1 MIQVISLVFWL
12 LIIPFC
18 IGLLSAHYIKYE
30 RKNPGVILLAGFLLM
45 WSMFE
50 VITIPPVVWILYDN
64 FRIVRI
70 LFTVAALLLAAAGVF
85 VGYLEYRKEKR
96 TPWYLPLSKSKD
108 VYGKPFY
115 KAFLAKDKLEAR
127 ILWLLALILIGFQLY
142 MAVTRASFD
151 GDDAYYVVQSLM
163 TQQSG
168 AMYRNFPYTGRSV
181 PLDIRHALA
190 VFPMWV
196 AFVSVQSGMH
206 AAIVSHTVI
215 PLVVIPL
222 CYLVYYEIGK
232 ALFISKKENVPV
244 FLIIMALFQMFGNVS
259 IYTNETFFLT
269 RTWQGKAIAGSL
281 VIPMLFLM
289 MLWIYSEQ
297 KEGTLYTKGT
307 EGEKAA
313 AQSAGMQKEA
323 GLWIMLVCLNMTAGI
338 CSSIAVFLL
347 AILLG
352 VLAACLTFVKRDITI
367 PVKLALTCIPNGI
380 YVLLF
385 LWLR

>member
-1 MIQVISLVFWL
+1 MIQVIGLIFWL
-12 LIIPFC
+12 LIVPFC
-18 IGLLSAHYIKYE
+18 IGLLPGHFMKYE

-45 WSMFE
+45 WSVFE
-50 VITIPPVVWILYDN
+50 VITIPAVVWILYDN

-85 VGYLEYRKEKR
+85 MGCLEYRKEKR
-96 TPWYLPLSKSKD
+96 MPWYLPSSALPD
-108 VYGKPFY
+108 AYGKPFY
-115 KAFLAKDKLEAR
+115 KVFFAKDRLEAR
-127 ILWLLALILIGFQLY
+127 IMWLLVFVLIGFQLY
-142 MAVTRASFD
+142 MSFTRASFD
-151 GDDAYYVVQSLM
+151 GDDAFYVVQSLM
-163 TQQSG
+163 TQQNG
-168 AMYRNFPYTGRSV
+168 VMYRNYPYTGRSTM
-181 PLDIRHALA
+181 LDIRHALA

-206 AAIVSHTVI
+206 ATIVSHVVI

-232 ALFISKKENVPV
+232 VLFISKKENVPV

-269 RTWQGKAIAGSL
+269 RTWQGKAIFGSL
-281 VIPMLFLM
+281 VIPMLLLL
-289 MLWIYSEQ
+289 MLWIYSDPR
-297 KEGTLYTKGT
+297 
-307 EGEKAA
+307 EKIRRLDGPVSKKSGI
-313 AQSAGMQKEA
+313 QRETGI
-323 GLWIMLVCLNMTAGI
+323 WIMLVCLNMTAGI

-352 VLAACLTFVKRDITI
+352 VAAVCLAFVKRDITI

-380 YVLLF
+380 YVLIF

>member
-1 MIQVISLVFWL
+1 MIQVISLIFWL

-18 IGLLSAHYIKYE
+18 IGLLPAHFIKYE
-30 RKNPGVILLAGFLLM
+30 RKNPGVILFSGFLLM
-45 WSMFE
+45 WAVFE
-50 VITIPPVVWILYDN
+50 VITIPAVVWIMYDN
-64 FRIVRI
+64 FRIVKI

-85 VGYLEYRKEKR
+85 AGCLEYRKEKR
-96 TPWYLPLSKSKD
+96 MPWYLSIARSND
-108 VYGKPFY
+108 AYGKPFY
-115 KAFLAKDKLEAR
+115 KVFLAKDRLEAK
-127 ILWLLALILIGFQLY
+127 IMWLIVFILIGFQLY
-142 MAVTRASFD
+142 MAVTRTSFD
-151 GDDAYYVVQSLM
+151 GDDAFYVVQSLM

-168 AMYRNFPYTGRSV
+168 AMYRNFPYTGRSTM
-181 PLDIRHALA
+181 LDIRHALA

-196 AFVSVQSGMH
+196 AFVSVQSGIH
-206 AAIVSHTVI
+206 AAIVSHVVI

-259 IYTNETFFLT
+259 IYTSETFFLT
-269 RTWQGKAIAGSL
+269 RTWQGKAIFGSL
-281 VIPMLFLM
+281 VIPMLLLL

-297 KEGTLYTKGT
+297 KEEIRQTGGLGSK
-307 EGEKAA
+307 K
-313 AQSAGMQKEA
+313 AGMQKET

-352 VLAACLTFVKRDITI
+352 VIAVFLAFIKRDITI

-380 YVLLF
+380 YVLIFLF
-385 LWLR
+385 LK